1 MHKKRR
7 SNWYIY
13 VITFVVTGVLLI
25 LVSSILLK
33 SFYDSQGKDA
43 TVNVS
48 QNQTAIFTPD
58 SSYNFSVL
66 LTLSADNDTV
76 PEKYMTVTYI
86 ATDNTFVLMPYL
98 PNSVIDGSST
108 IKQICEQSG
117 EAEVAKQL
125 SAKTGLSINKYIRFT
140 KSTLTELFNDVGN
153 TTLTIPSD
161 IKYENKKDNTVT
173 IINQGTQIFTAEQM
187 YTYLTLPDYGIKD
200 DLYPCKVSATAVS
213 SFIDQNFIGSTQ
225 KTLDEYI
232 SFIIN
237 FTNTNIEQND
247 YDAKI
252 KSIVYTL
259 SQNKSSV
266 TDYYIPYGDKSG
278 DNYIID
284 DNSWKSAKQA
294 VGIQ

>member
-1 MHKKRR
+1 MNKKRR

-66 LTLSADNDTV
+66 LTLSADNDTT
-76 PEKYMTVTYI
+76 PEKYMTVTYV
-86 ATDNTFVLMPYL
+86 ATDNTFILMPYL
-98 PNSVIDGSST
+98 PNAVIDGGNT

-140 KSTLTELFNDVGN
+140 KSTLTELFDTVGN
-153 TTLTIPSD
+153 TTLTIPSE

-187 YTYLTLPDYGIKD
+187 YTYLTLPDYSVKD
-200 DLYPCKVSATAVS
+200 DLYPCKVSATAIS
-213 SFIDQNFIGSTQ
+213 AFIDQNFIGTSQ

-232 SFIIN
+232 NFIIN
-237 FTNTNIEQND
+237 FTNTNIEQSD

-252 KSIVYTL
+252 KAIVYTL
-259 SQNKSSV
+259 SQNKSSI
-266 TDYYIPYGDKSG
+266 TDYYIAYGDKSG
-278 DNYIID
+278 DDYIID

-294 VGIQ
+294 VGIE

>member
-1 MHKKRR
+1 MNKKRR

-66 LTLSADNDTV
+66 LTLSADNDTT
-76 PEKYMTVTYI
+76 PEKYMTLTYV
-86 ATDNTFVLMPYL
+86 ATDNTFILMPYL
-98 PNSVIDGSST
+98 PNAVIDGGNT

-125 SAKTGLSINKYIRFT
+125 STKTGLSINKYIRFT
-140 KSTLTELFNDVGN
+140 KSTLTELFDTVGN
-153 TTLTIPSD
+153 TTLTIPSE

-173 IINQGTQIFTAEQM
+173 IINQGTQIFTADQM
-187 YTYLTLPDYGIKD
+187 YTYLTLPDYNVKD
-200 DLYPCKVSATAVS
+200 DLYPCKVSATAIS
-213 SFIDQNFIGSTQ
+213 AFIDQNFIGATQ

-237 FTNTNIEQND
+237 FTNTNIVQND

-252 KSIVYTL
+252 KAIVYTL
-259 SQNKSSV
+259 SQNKSSI
-266 TDYYIPYGDKSG
+266 TDYYIAYGDKSG
-278 DNYIID
+278 DDYIID

-294 VGIQ
+294 VGTE

>member
-1 MHKKRR
+1 MNKKRR

-66 LTLSADNDTV
+66 LTLSADNDTT
-76 PEKYMTVTYI
+76 PEKYMTVTYV
-86 ATDNTFVLMPYL
+86 ATDNTFILMPYL
-98 PNSVIDGSST
+98 PNAVIDGGNT

-140 KSTLTELFNDVGN
+140 KSTLTELFDTVGN
-153 TTLTIPSD
+153 TTLTIPSE

-187 YTYLTLPDYGIKD
+187 YTYLTLPDYSVND
-200 DLYPCKVSATAVS
+200 DLYPCKVSATAIS
-213 SFIDQNFIGSTQ
+213 AFIDQNFIGVTQ

-252 KSIVYTL
+252 KAIVYTL
-259 SQNKSSV
+259 SQNKSSI
-266 TDYYIPYGDKSG
+266 TDYYIAYGDKSG
-278 DNYIID
+278 DDYIID

-294 VGIQ
+294 VGIE

>member
-1 MHKKRR
+1 MNKKRR

-66 LTLSADNDTV
+66 LTLSADNDTT
-76 PEKYMTVTYI
+76 PEKYMTVTYV
-86 ATDNTFVLMPYL
+86 ATDNTFILMPYL
-98 PNSVIDGSST
+98 PNAVIDGGNT

-140 KSTLTELFNDVGN
+140 KSTLTELFDTVGN
-153 TTLTIPSD
+153 TTLTIPSE

-173 IINQGTQIFTAEQM
+173 IINQGTQIFTADQM
-187 YTYLTLPDYGIKD
+187 YTYLTLPDYNVKD
-200 DLYPCKVSATAVS
+200 DLYPCKVSATAIS
-213 SFIDQNFIGSTQ
+213 AFIDQNFIGATQ

-237 FTNTNIEQND
+237 FTNTNIVQND

-252 KSIVYTL
+252 KAIVYTL
-259 SQNKSSV
+259 SQNKSSI
-266 TDYYIPYGDKSG
+266 TDYYIAYGDKSG
-278 DNYIID
+278 DDYIID
-284 DNSWKSAKQA
+284 DNSWKSAKQS
-294 VGIQ
+294 VGIE